1 MRPRVVLDTNMCLVP
16 FQFGVDV
23 FEEIERILPGAEVC
37 VPRKVVEE
45 LERLEARGGK
55 TGKMARLALKLLRM
69 RGVKVIDV
77 EAGGTDTTLVL
88 LAEKGYIVATNDRE
102 LKRRVWKVGGKVLA
116 LRERSH
122 LELT

>member
-23 FEEIERILPGAEVC
+23 FDEIQRILPGAEVY
-37 VPRKVVEE
+37 VPKKVVEE
-45 LERLEARGGK
+45 LKRLEARGGK
-55 TGKMARLALKLLRM
+55 TGKMARLALRLLDM

-77 EAGGTDTTLVL
+77 DAPGTDTALVL

-102 LKRRVWKVGGKVLA
+102 LKRRVWKAGGKVLA